1 MNLKILQIGKTRE
14 KWIQQGIQMYL
25 TRLEPY
31 LKIEVEEIPSVSI
44 LKVDSQAVVKAKEAS
59 KCLKRINSDDYVI
72 LLDEQGEEQTSLE
85 FANFLANLSE
95 NKKIVFIIG
104 GAYGTHQS
112 IKEISNY
119 SLKLSAMTFTHE
131 MVRLILLEQLYRAE
145 MINHNRPY
153 HY

>member
-1 MNLKILQIGKTRE
+1 VNLKILQIGKTRE

-44 LKVDSQAVVKAKEAS
+44 LNVDSQAVVKAKEAS

-85 FANFLANLSE
+85 FANFLAGLSGK
-95 NKKIVFIIG
+95 KKIVFVIG
-104 GAYGTHQS
+104 GTYGTHQS
-112 IKEISNY
+112 IKEQADY

-131 MVRLILLEQLYRAE
+131 MAKLILLEQLYRAE
-145 MINHNRPY
+145 MINHKRPY

>member
-145 MINHNRPY
+145 MINHKRPY